1 MSYSIRR
8 ISYGTI
14 AQSATDQQIV
24 GNADNQHA
32 QLVEDGPPAEHY
44 DQAGE
49 GLAQQF
55 LLELAVEE
63 QQPEGAGEDQQLVAQ
78 AHVAEVGEFPA
89 AQFPQFDFE
98 RAPQQTVEAMAIPEE
113 INSTQIQN

>member
-1 MSYSIRR
+1 MKE

-44 DQAGE
+44 DQAVYE
-49 GLAQQF
+49 GLACRLSGCDPQYFCRQMKNGLNGF
-55 LLELAVEE
+55 LMSYESLGRL
-63 QQPEGAGEDQQLVAQ
+63 
-78 AHVAEVGEFPA
+78 
-89 AQFPQFDFE
+89 
-98 RAPQQTVEAMAIPEE
+98 
-113 INSTQIQN
+113 S